1 MVSNEGK
8 LLSGD
13 GFNLFWKAWI
23 PDAKPKAVI
32 HIIHGYAEHVD
43 RYKNV
48 VDELVPDSYL
58 VIAKDHRGHGRSDG
72 KRGHVKSFEQYIE
85 DERTFYKEI
94 IERDYNGIPY
104 FVLGHSM
111 GSIIAL
117 NYAERYQDDINGMI
131 LSGTG
136 SKPGKAIAKAKV
148 LLSKIGSRLF
158 PGVHVKSG
166 LPPEF
171 ISRDPDVVKAY
182 VDDPLTYDVITPRLA
197 EQMYTYLDLGFSKAG
212 NINIPVLIQCGSA
225 DTSFSGQEELYN
237 AMTSND
243 KTIKIYEGLKHEVY
257 NELEEDR
264 KLVLKDLHN
273 WLNEH
278 CK

>member
-212 NINIPVLIQCGSA
+212 NISIPVLIQCGSA

-237 AMTSND
+237 AMASND

>member
-136 SKPGKAIAKAKV
+136 SKPGKAIGKAKV

-212 NINIPVLIQCGSA
+212 NISIPVLIQCGSA

>member
-148 LLSKIGSRLF
+148 LLSKIGSKLF

>member
-212 NINIPVLIQCGSA
+212 NISIPVLIQCGSA
-225 DTSFSGQEELYN
+225 DTSFSGHEELYN

>member
-1 MVSNEGK
+1 MKSNEGR
-8 LLSGD
+8 LISND
-13 GFNLFWKAWI
+13 GLNLFWKAWI
-23 PDAKPKAVI
+23 PEAKPRAVV
-32 HIIHGYAEHVD
+32 HIIHGYAEHVG

-48 VDELVPDSYL
+48 VDELVSDNYL
-58 VIAKDHRGHGRSDG
+58 LIGKDHRGHGKSEG
-72 KRGHVKSFEQYIE
+72 KRGHIKSFEQYIS
-85 DERTFYKEI
+85 DDRAFFKEI
-94 IERDYNGIPY
+94 IEKDYPDTPY

-117 NYAERYQDDINGMI
+117 NYAEKYQADMAGLI

-136 SKPGKAIAKAKV
+136 SKPGKAIGKAIV
-148 LLSKIGSRLF
+148 LLSKIGSMLF
-158 PGVHVKSG
+158 PNIHVKSV

-197 EQMYTYLDLGFSKAG
+197 EQMYTYLDLAFKNAPS
-212 NINIPVLIQCGSA
+212 INIPVLVQCGSA
-225 DTSFSGQEELYN
+225 DTSFSGQDELYN
-237 AMTSND
+237 AIASQD
-243 KTIKIYEGLKHEVY
+243 KKISIYEGLKHEVY
-257 NELEEDR
+257 NELEKDR
-264 KLVLKDLHN
+264 IKVLKDLHD

>member
-171 ISRDPDVVKAY
+171 ISRDPEVVKAY

>member
-136 SKPGKAIAKAKV
+136 SKPGKAIGKAKV

-212 NINIPVLIQCGSA
+212 NISIPVLIQCGSA

-237 AMTSND
+237 AMASND

>member
-136 SKPGKAIAKAKV
+136 SKPGKAIGKAIV

-158 PGVHVKSG
+158 PGVHVKSV

-171 ISRDPDVVKAY
+171 ISRDPDTVKAY

>member
-117 NYAERYQDDINGMI
+117 NYADRYQDDINGMI

-136 SKPGKAIAKAKV
+136 SKPGKAIGKAIV

-158 PGVHVKSG
+158 PGVHVKSV

-171 ISRDPDVVKAY
+171 ISRDPDTVKAY

-212 NINIPVLIQCGSA
+212 NISIPVLIQCGSA

-237 AMTSND
+237 AMASND

>member
-94 IERDYNGIPY
+94 IEKDYNGIPY
-104 FVLGHSM
+104 LVLGHSM

-117 NYAERYQDDINGMI
+117 NYADRYQDDINGMI

-158 PGVHVKSG
+158 PGVHVKSV

-171 ISRDPDVVKAY
+171 ISRDPDTVKAY

-212 NINIPVLIQCGSA
+212 NISIPVLIQCGSA

-237 AMTSND
+237 AMASND

>member
-48 VDELVPDSYL
+48 IDELVPDSYL
-58 VIAKDHRGHGRSDG
+58 VIAKEHRGHGRSDG

-94 IERDYNGIPY
+94 IEKDYNGIPY

-117 NYAERYQDDINGMI
+117 NYADRYQNDINGMI

-136 SKPGKAIAKAKV
+136 SKPGKAIGKAIV

-158 PGVHVKSG
+158 PGVHVKSV

-171 ISRDPDVVKAY
+171 ISRDPNTVKAY

-212 NINIPVLIQCGSA
+212 NISIPVLIQCGSA

-237 AMTSND
+237 AMASND

-264 KLVLKDLHN
+264 KVVLKDLHN

>member
-94 IERDYNGIPY
+94 IEKDYNGIPY

-117 NYAERYQDDINGMI
+117 NYADRYQDDINGMI

-136 SKPGKAIAKAKV
+136 SKPGKAIGKAIV

-158 PGVHVKSG
+158 PGVHVKSV

-171 ISRDPDVVKAY
+171 ISRDPDTVKAY

-212 NINIPVLIQCGSA
+212 NISIPVLIQCGSA

-237 AMTSND
+237 AMASND

>member
-85 DERTFYKEI
+85 DERTFYKQI

-148 LLSKIGSRLF
+148 LLSKIGSKLF